1 MPVEVYPNPQAV
13 TLGEIW
19 RNIFTDLGGTPSSFD
34 MTVLDSIWHAID
46 HGLFRLENGVFGD
59 GSDGYVT
66 FNGTSTIL
74 GLAPTNSTYT
84 LTRDLYLAGATVNT
98 GVTIVTAGYRIFCNG
113 VLTLTGTANINNN
126 GNGGANN
133 GSAGAAIAA
142 AVVGGGTAGGAGGA
156 NNGTAG
162 ATGPV
167 AGAGGNGGAGGNSNN
182 GSVTDGGAGA
192 TVTAPTNAHGGWRN
206 IESAVNAAQQ
216 AGATIT
222 ALQGGAGGGGGAGDG
237 TNLGGGGGSGAG
249 IVLVCAQSIQ
259 GSGTITATGGAGG
272 NGASAGNTGGGAGG
286 GGGLVIIISR
296 TVYPRQI
303 NNQTSP
309 YLGGGTTVAVTAVG
323 GAGGVAHGANGLNGA
338 AGNNGTTLLL
348 GG

>member
-1 MPVEVYPNPQAV
+1 MPTEVFPNPQAV
-13 TLGEIW
+13 TQGEIW
-19 RNIFTDLGGTPSSFD
+19 RNILTDMGVTPASVD
-34 MTVLDSIWHAID
+34 MTVIDSWLHGLD
-46 HGLFRLENGVFGD
+46 HGLFRMTNGHFGD

-84 LTRDLYLAGATVNT
+84 MVRDLYLAGATVNT
-98 GVTIVTAGYRIFCNG
+98 GVTIITAGYRLFCNG
-113 VLTLTGTANINNN
+113 VLTLAGTANINNN
-126 GNGGANN
+126 GNAGANN
-133 GSAGAAIAA
+133 GTAGAAITA

-156 NNGTAG
+156 NNGSAG
-162 ATGPV
+162 ATGPT
-167 AGAGGNGGAGGNSNN
+167 AGTGGNGGAGGNSNN
-182 GSVTDGGAGA
+182 GAVTDGGAGA

-206 IESAVNAAQQ
+206 LDSAVNAAQQ

-237 TNLGGGGGSGAG
+237 TNSGGGGGSGAG
-249 IVLVCAQSIQ
+249 ITFVAALSIQ

-272 NGASAGNTGGGAGG
+272 NGASAGNTGGGGGG

-296 TVYPRQI
+296 SAYPRQI
-303 NNQTSP
+303 NNQTAP
-309 YLGGGTTVAVTAVG
+309 YMGGGTTVTVTAVG
-323 GAGGVAHGANGLNGA
+323 GAGGVAHGANGLNGT